1 MLAVILVSDFYS
13 LVLILSKKQQLF
25 LTITTK
31 HHTHINPVTDDLFT
45 GDDHKKCIDE
55 YTLMNILLNPSTDKM
70 KIPFKQIQK
79 RKKEKREKV
88 KNSLLYSIKR
98 SDTDSLYLHQKDQMF
113 R

>member
-31 HHTHINPVTDDLFT
+31 HHTHTHTHTHTHYINPVTDDLFT
-45 GDDHKKCIDE
+45 GDDHKKCIDK

-79 RKKEKREKV
+79 RKRLKKDKKQFTV
-88 KNSLLYSIKR
+88 Q
-98 SDTDSLYLHQKDQMF
+98 HQKK
-113 R
+113 